1 MDRLLRIAIKAA
13 IEAGNEIIKIYASDF
28 AHELKADN
36 SPLTIADKNSNKV
49 INTYLRQTA
58 IPIISEEN
66 NQIPYDERKHWKEC
80 WVVDPLDGT
89 KEFIKKNGEFT
100 VNIALVKEQQPVLGV
115 VYVPAQKVLYYAI
128 VDSQKAYKIQ
138 LQDTNTSVDTI
149 LQDANVIKRIQH
161 NSSKL
166 KIVASRSHLNEA
178 TEKFINSLQTDK
190 EIIIVSKGSSL
201 KFCLVAEGEAD
212 IYPRF
217 APTMEW
223 DSAAPHAICNA
234 VGVKVVSLETEKE
247 LVYNKEDL
255 LNPWFIC
262 Q

>member
-1 MDRLLRIAIKAA
+1 MDELLRIVIKAA
-13 IEAGNEIIKIYASDF
+13 IEAGDEIIKVYTSDF
-28 AHELKADN
+28 EHELKADD
-36 SPLTIADKNSNKV
+36 SPLTMADQKSNEV
-49 INTYLRQTA
+49 INNYLLKTG

-66 NQIPYDERKHWKEC
+66 NQTPYSERKNWKRC

-100 VNIALVKEQQPVLGV
+100 VNIALVDEQQPVLGV

-234 VGVKVVSLETEKE
+234 VGAKVVSLETEKE
-247 LVYNKEDL
+247 LVYNKENL

>member
-1 MDRLLRIAIKAA
+1 MDRLLRIAIKAV

-36 SPLTIADKNSNKV
+36 SPLTIADKNSNEV
-49 INTYLRQTA
+49 INNYLLKTG

-66 NQIPYDERKHWKEC
+66 NQTPYNDRKQWKQC

-100 VNIALVKEQQPVLGV
+100 VNIALVDEQQPVLGV